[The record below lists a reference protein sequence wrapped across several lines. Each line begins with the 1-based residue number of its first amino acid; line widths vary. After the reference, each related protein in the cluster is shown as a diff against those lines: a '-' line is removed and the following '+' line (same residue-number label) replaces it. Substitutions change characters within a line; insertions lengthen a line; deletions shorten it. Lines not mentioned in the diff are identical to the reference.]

1 MDSTD
6 SKSGMIFQAE
16 TSNRPAG
23 SNSEARQHHVSEYRW
38 GLCGDGSTYLEGPP
52 PTGWTTNSQG
62 TAFTPTTYSLPYR
75 YPSTYELVTVLV
87 QNLEIS
93 ADEFFGFA
101 SAFGRI
107 SRAKHTADPEL
118 VSVAAVRY
126 ESRIHAY
133 RLFDQLYLQGYNATI
148 TIVSALSVK

>member
-16 TSNRPAG
+16 ISNRPAG
-23 SNSEARQHHVSEYRW
+23 SNSEARQHHVSEYWW
-38 GLCGDGSTYLEGPP
+38 GLCGDGSTSLEGPP
-52 PTGWTTNSQG
+52 PTGWATNSQG

-75 YPSTYELVTVLV
+75 CPSTHELVTVLV

-93 ADEFFGFA
+93 AHEFFSFA
-101 SAFGRI
+101 SAIGRI
-107 SRAKHTADPEL
+107 SRAKHTADLEL
-118 VSVAAVRY
+118 VFAAAVTY
-126 ESRIHAY
+126 ESRIDAY